1 MLQRQHT
8 VISGVELTRQ
18 LSPPPKFC
26 TVRILS
32 EISILSENFRPKM
45 LNLEL
50 ETSNFEKIR
59 GKEPQN

>member
-1 MLQRQHT
+1 
-8 VISGVELTRQ
+8 
-18 LSPPPKFC
+18 
-26 TVRILS
+26 
-32 EISILSENFRPKM
+32 LSENFRPKM

>member
-1 MLQRQHT
+1 
-8 VISGVELTRQ
+8 
-18 LSPPPKFC
+18 
-26 TVRILS
+26 
-32 EISILSENFRPKM
+32 M